1 VPVLRLFAAAREAAG
16 EARLELEG
24 ATVQDV
30 LEQARSRF
38 GQPFGDVLERSRVW
52 VNGQPA
58 PPDTAL
64 GAHDVVAVLPP
75 VSGGAAAATVAPEV
89 PAPPPAAP
97 QPAPLAPAQ
106 AAAPPPAPAPPPSS
120 VPEPDVGAAPEPPPA
135 LAAEPVVAAVAELV
149 PGPEPRPEPEPEPEP
164 TPAPTVPP
172 APDLLDL
179 SGVPVRPTKEGLEVD
194 LDLPPVGLEEPAPA
208 PPPPRS
214 LDLRFEPGEQR
225 SADDLLDR
233 LAKVPPFA
241 DPVFDETKEAPPEPR
256 EDESLWAPGR
266 SASWSVG
273 EPQAPAPPEPAPPDE
288 GERPPQKDL
297 WGWPP
302 EGREGGEGLSPQ
314 APPAP
319 PPADWDRRWDPD
331 ADAESGAGKEQG
343 QLVVQPPGEPAVR
356 ILGPETVPRPLAP
369 PVELSDDQPVR
380 IIEPEPGPAE
390 GDDGAVPAANGA
402 TITAPRARGTDD
414 DGGPATA
421 LARPVTA
428 LAPAPS
434 TAPAPVPSSA
444 PAPAPSSTPVPAPS
458 AAPPPG
464 DAAAAASA
472 PAAAPEAEAVA
483 EAKAPAR
490 PKRPPLAVVP
500 KITRPHGRLGF
511 LWVGATVAC
520 VIAGEEAAGVWFA
533 LIAGIAGLQTARV
546 WRARNEKPML
556 ILAAATSAVLPLC
569 AILGLR
575 AVTGAVAG
583 ATVVTLLARLF
594 AVTKAPGRDVALTL
608 AIGVVIGLAAAS
620 VVLLRNI
627 NVEAPLLLLAFT
639 AAYDA
644 GAYLVG
650 TGASSVWE
658 GPAAGV
664 ATLIPVTML
673 AAVILVPPFPE
684 GSPLVLGAIAALLA
698 PCGPLAGSALLGE
711 RDANAPALR
720 RLDSLLVVAPVWA
733 WCAAAFLR

>member
-1 VPVLRLFAAAREAAG
+1 
-16 EARLELEG
+16 
-24 ATVQDV
+24 
-30 LEQARSRF
+30 
-38 GQPFGDVLERSRVW
+38 
-52 VNGQPA
+52 
-58 PPDTAL
+58 
-64 GAHDVVAVLPP
+64 
-75 VSGGAAAATVAPEV
+75 
-89 PAPPPAAP
+89 
-97 QPAPLAPAQ
+97 
-106 AAAPPPAPAPPPSS
+106 
-120 VPEPDVGAAPEPPPA
+120 
-135 LAAEPVVAAVAELV
+135 
-149 PGPEPRPEPEPEPEP
+149 
-164 TPAPTVPP
+164 
-172 APDLLDL
+172 
-179 SGVPVRPTKEGLEVD
+179 
-194 LDLPPVGLEEPAPA
+194 
-208 PPPPRS
+208 
-214 LDLRFEPGEQR
+214 
-225 SADDLLDR
+225 
-233 LAKVPPFA
+233 
-241 DPVFDETKEAPPEPR
+241 
-256 EDESLWAPGR
+256 
-266 SASWSVG
+266 
-273 EPQAPAPPEPAPPDE
+273 
-288 GERPPQKDL
+288 
-297 WGWPP
+297 
-302 EGREGGEGLSPQ
+302 
-314 APPAP
+314 
-319 PPADWDRRWDPD
+319 
-331 ADAESGAGKEQG
+331 
-343 QLVVQPPGEPAVR
+343 
-356 ILGPETVPRPLAP
+356 
-369 PVELSDDQPVR
+369 
-380 IIEPEPGPAE
+380 
-390 GDDGAVPAANGA
+390 
-402 TITAPRARGTDD
+402 
-414 DGGPATA
+414 
-421 LARPVTA
+421 
-428 LAPAPS
+428 
-434 TAPAPVPSSA
+434 
-444 PAPAPSSTPVPAPS
+444 
-458 AAPPPG
+458 
-464 DAAAAASA
+464 
-472 PAAAPEAEAVA
+472 
-483 EAKAPAR
+483 
-490 PKRPPLAVVP
+490 
-500 KITRPHGRLGF
+500 
-511 LWVGATVAC
+511 